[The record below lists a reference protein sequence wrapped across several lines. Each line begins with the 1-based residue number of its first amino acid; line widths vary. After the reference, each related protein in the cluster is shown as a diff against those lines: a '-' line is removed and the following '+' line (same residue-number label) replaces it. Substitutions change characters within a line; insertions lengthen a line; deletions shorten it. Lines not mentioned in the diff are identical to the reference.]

1 MISIPITGLALSVA
15 FAGSPAPATLAEA
28 WVVDT
33 QAPIHAPVTV
43 HEDLVFIGNGDGQ
56 LFALRLAT
64 GEVAWSFQADG
75 ALDGQATVE
84 GGEVFVQS
92 RDGHLYALD
101 RRDGSEL
108 WRSPTGETGPN
119 DFWDFTLA
127 APVLHRDTVVLG
139 SGSGTLNIHSRQT
152 GALQWQF
159 PSAGEIRG
167 TPVLAEDILYFGS
180 FDGHFTALDLDSRE
194 VLWRFRA
201 LGSQFFPEGAFQGA
215 ATVEGD
221 LIHVGSR
228 DYNLYVLERAT
239 GRVMWNL
246 RAPSWVIGGPAVDER
261 QVYFGTSD
269 SRRIYAVNRRTGDT
283 AWTFTTSSRVFGS
296 PVIHG
301 DIAYF
306 ASFDGR
312 IHGLSTQ
319 DGGQRHVYRTRGGL
333 ENHALVY
340 GEDGELAESFRE
352 LGRTG
357 RGREA
362 EELILRLGSI
372 GATPALAG
380 DTLVFGSTDG
390 HVYALQLPV
399 AAEAVAAD

>member
-1 MISIPITGLALSVA
+1 MISSPIAGLALSVA
-15 FAGSPAPATLAEA
+15 LAGSPVPATLAES

-43 HEDLVFIGNGDGQ
+43 HEDLVFVGNRAGQ
-56 LFALRLAT
+56 LLALQLAT
-64 GEVAWSFQADG
+64 GEVAWLFQAGG

-92 RDGHLYALD
+92 RSGQLYAID

-139 SGSGTLNIHSRQT
+139 SGSGDLNVYSRHS
-152 GALQWQF
+152 GELQWQY
-159 PSAGEIRG
+159 PAGGEIRG
-167 TPVLAEDILYFGS
+167 TPVLVGDIIYFGS
-180 FDGHFTALDLDSRE
+180 FDGHLTALDLESRE
-194 VLWRFRA
+194 VVWQFKA
-201 LGSQFFPEGAFQGA
+201 MGSEYFPEGAIQGA
-215 ATVEGD
+215 ATIEGD
-221 LIHVGSR
+221 LVHVGSR

-246 RAPSWVIGGPAVDER
+246 RAPSWVIGGPAIDEQ

-306 ASFDGR
+306 TSFDGR
-312 IHGLSTQ
+312 IHGLATE
-319 DGGQRHVYRTRGGL
+319 DGEQHHVYRTRGGL

-352 LGRTG
+352 LGRSG

-380 DTLVFGSTDG
+380 DRLVFGSTDG
-390 HVYALQLPV
+390 HVYALELPV
-399 AAEAVAAD
+399 EGEAIAAD